1 MKEIWKTI
9 PGYEGYY
16 EASTRG
22 RVRSLDRIVNNLNK
36 TDNRKQK
43 IIKPHLAG
51 RGYLELLLSKDGAKQ
66 HKLVHRLIAETFLPN
81 PNMLP
86 QVNHK
91 DENKTNNCIENLEW
105 CTAKYNMNYGT
116 IKEQLGKNKR
126 KPVLQLSK
134 NGDIINTFN
143 SLTEAAKLTGVCCRN
158 ICSVCFGK
166 RVTAGGYKWKYKT
179 QSYGT

>member
-1 MKEIWKTI
+1 MEEIWKTI
-9 PGYEGYY
+9 PGYEGFY

-36 TDNRKQK
+36 TDYRKQK
-43 IIKPHLAG
+43 IIKPHLVG
-51 RGYLELLLSKDGAKQ
+51 GGYLELLLSKDGTKQ

-91 DENKTNNCIENLEW
+91 DENKTNNCVENLEW

-126 KPVLQLSK
+126 KPVFQLSK